1 MRYNSRLNCSLHGD
15 KISLQKKTLSPISP
29 TGLRGVC
36 ASYSLT
42 MHLSIEKKTNSFMNF
57 DIQLIYR

>member
-1 MRYNSRLNCSLHGD
+1 MVTKYLC
-15 KISLQKKTLSPISP
+15 KKKTLSPISP

-36 ASYSLT
+36 ASYSPT
-42 MHLSIEKKTNSFMNF
+42 IHLSIEKKTNSFMNF